1 MAKQANRMMI
11 GGFVVAA
18 VFLLAASIVVF
29 GSGKFFKKTDLYVMY
44 FENSVKGLSV
54 GSPVLFR
61 GVPIGAVKSLILRT
75 DPEKRKTEIPIIIEV
90 EPGQFEVVGGK
101 KIFTDYEEAL
111 QKLVDQ
117 GLRAVLSLQS
127 MITGQLSIELEFHPS
142 TPVNLHKTD
151 LPYPQVPTIPST
163 THRLVQALQRLDL
176 EGIEKNLES
185 TLHGIDHLVN
195 NPNWNASLEE
205 LKGLMA
211 DARRL
216 VRNLDSRTGALSGDL
231 EGAISDA
238 RSLINNVDHQVAPM
252 AANVNRTVEDFGQL
266 ARNADQQLTS
276 LGGSLEQ
283 TLTAARGV
291 VSDEAPLIVTL
302 EKSLQEIT
310 QMARAFRELAAYLE
324 RHPEALIQG
333 KSDSGGN

>member
-29 GSGKFFKKTDLYVMY
+29 GSGKFFEKTDLYVMY
-44 FENSVKGLSV
+44 FESSVKGLAV

-61 GVPIGAVKSLILRT
+61 GVPIGSVKSLILRT
-75 DPEKRKTEIPIIIEV
+75 DPENEKTEIPIIIEV
-90 EPGQFEVVGGK
+90 VPGQFEVVGGK
-101 KIFTDYEEAL
+101 KISTDYRESL
-111 QKLVDQ
+111 QKLVDR

-127 MITGQLSIELEFHPS
+127 LITGQLAIELDFYPG
-142 TPVNLHKTD
+142 TPANLHETD

-163 THRLVQALQRLDL
+163 TQRLAQALQNLDL
-176 EGIEKNLES
+176 KAIEKNLTN
-185 TLHGIDHLVN
+185 TLHGIDTLVN
-195 NPNWNASLEE
+195 NPNWNTSLEE
-205 LKGLMA
+205 LKGLVT

-216 VRNLDSRTGALSGDL
+216 VHNLDSRSGALSGDL
-231 EGAISDA
+231 EDAIGDA
-238 RSLINNVDHQVAPM
+238 RRLINNVDHQVSPM
-252 AANVNRTVEDFGQL
+252 AANVNRTLEDFGQL

-283 TLTAARGV
+283 TLAAARGV
-291 VSDEAPLIVTL
+291 VSEEAPLVVTL
-302 EKSLQEIT
+302 QRSLQEIST
-310 QMARAFRELAAYLE
+310 MARAFRELADYLE

-333 KSDSGGN
+333 KSSPGGN

>member
-1 MAKQANRMMI
+1 
-11 GGFVVAA
+11 
-18 VFLLAASIVVF
+18 
-29 GSGKFFKKTDLYVMY
+29 MY
-44 FENSVKGLSV
+44 FEGSIKGLAV
-54 GSPVLFR
+54 GSPVLVR
-61 GVPIGAVKSLILRT
+61 GVPIGSVNSLVLRT
-75 DPEKRKTEIPIIIEV
+75 NPEKNKTEIPIIIDV

-101 KIFTDYEEAL
+101 EISTDYREDL

-127 MITGQLSIELEFHPS
+127 LITGQLLIELDFYPG
-142 TPVNLHKTD
+142 TPVNLRDTD

-163 THRLVQALQRLDL
+163 TYRLAQAFQQLDLAAIEENLENTL
-176 EGIEKNLES
+176 EGIS
-185 TLHGIDHLVN
+185 TLVN

-205 LKGLMA
+205 LKNLLT
-211 DARRL
+211 DARTL

-231 EGAISDA
+231 EGAIGDA
-238 RSLINNVDHQVAPM
+238 RILINNVDQQVAPT
-252 AANVNRTVEDFGQL
+252 AANVNRTVQDFGQL

-291 VSDEAPLIVTL
+291 VSEEAPLVVTL
-302 EKSLQEIT
+302 QRSLQEISV
-310 QMARAFRELAAYLE
+310 MARAFRELADYLE

-333 KSDSGGN
+333 KNGSGGN